1 MAGFALALMIFGMPT
16 SLLNPDH
23 SHAVAAA
30 DCKCLASSDCENGL
44 YHGKIQHCGCEK
56 DCGGGDQG
64 HNIHWPGNGNEGTRL
79 DEHDALRRYN
89 AAHGNSALV
98 AAEDCHCLTA
108 DSRKE
113 YCDGNLGKH
122 GQYKC
127 GCDTNSCSKGEIE
140 HWPGS
145 PGGHQH
151 HVVATAWPGSPGKRQ
166 QTSGQPPVLVSEDRK
181 TVTAADCKCLASS
194 DCENGLYHGKIQH
207 CGCEKDC
214 GGGDQGHNI
223 HWPGNGN
230 EGKAHG
236 DSALVAAED
245 CHCLNAD
252 SRKEFCDGNLGKHGQ
267 YKCGCDTNSCSKG
280 EIEHWPG
287 SPGGHQHHVA
297 AADCKCLASSDCEN
311 GLYHGKIQH
320 CGCEKDC
327 GGGDQGHNIH
337 WPGNGNAG
345 KAHVK
350 TKALNA
356 ADAEIEGCKC
366 LPDGEC
372 ENQKEGGYKCG
383 CDTATCILVHWP
395 GSTGGDDQDAA
406 PSPDASPSPETP
418 DA

>member
-1 MAGFALALMIFGMPT
+1 MAGFALALMTFGMPT
-16 SLLNPDH
+16 SQH
-23 SHAVAAA
+23 GHAVAAA

-89 AAHGNSALV
+89 AAHGDSALV

-230 EGKAHG
+230 
-236 DSALVAAED
+236 
-245 CHCLNAD
+245 
-252 SRKEFCDGNLGKHGQ
+252 
-267 YKCGCDTNSCSKG
+267 
-280 EIEHWPG
+280 
-287 SPGGHQHHVA
+287 
-297 AADCKCLASSDCEN
+297 
-311 GLYHGKIQH
+311 
-320 CGCEKDC
+320 
-327 GGGDQGHNIH
+327 
-337 WPGNGNAG
+337 AG